1 MSSSPSAAKPTS
13 LCEAERSER
22 ESGNR
27 GIGSLESEASNASP
41 RTVNWE
47 LRTANREPGTGN
59 RLALALL
66 LALSLNTSAHQAVS
80 ANQPGAEQMRLYR
93 ALKAF
98 ALTGGSVNVRDFAL
112 TRDRVDITL
121 TGTLFFAGTVDNRVT
136 GAVFIGQ
143 GSMKAEVPPSAF
155 EQDHVRRMI
164 GADLVESD
172 FRTAVLRWTD
182 DTYDVLG
189 GSRGEGGPPPAEAQQ
204 IASEFEARLTHDTGV
219 NLASRL
225 AVSLLNGETP
235 GLFFTQFDGGRR
247 GRFNVLVDHQHR
259 IPVSHFG
266 INGGE
271 KGVIFSYTPI
281 IFSSEIWMAFYSADD
296 YARGTATYSDVDDL
310 VDLTHYDVRADLTE
324 PEQGLRLTA
333 RIDMSPQ
340 TAGVRALPLML
351 GEGLSTFQ
359 DQRLEKQLRVS
370 GVRLGGEPVAW
381 SQEDW
386 ESGFTVY
393 LPEPL
398 ESGRPVALEVDIAGK
413 FLQSNDL
420 VRGAFYPVSNTAWLP
435 RHGYLDRATFNLTYT
450 HRTRDKVASVGI
462 RASEA
467 PDPSGGDRTVTTY
480 RMPHPVA
487 LVVFALGP
495 FERHAQEV
503 TFEAGGEPVRLEFSK
518 MPDSSARIAAVK
530 EDFVLAELDNS
541 VRYFAAMF
549 GRYPYET
556 FGAAFHPYGFGQGF
570 PTMMMLAPADQ
581 AATGT
586 FQFISHETAHQW
598 WGNIVAWRSYRDQW
612 LSEGFANY
620 SSLLYT
626 GLREDREGAERLLRN
641 WRRSL
646 VLSPRTLRGAGRGRL
661 DDIGPIIL
669 GLRLNSTESAGAYQA
684 LVYNKGA
691 LVLRMLH
698 FLLSDPARDP
708 IASGD
713 SGFQKMM
720 SAFVERHRNGAAS
733 TDDFRAVAN
742 EHFRASP
749 VALRTG
755 MSNLNWFF
763 LQWVY
768 RTGLPSYRLEYA
780 VEDRPD
786 GGAIVRGTLHQESV
800 PDDFFMAL
808 PVVLTFDGDRQGRA
822 LVTARG
828 PSTPVEIRVASR
840 PKNVEL
846 DPESWILS
854 ETTGARKR

>member
-1 MSSSPSAAKPTS
+1 MH
-13 LCEAERSER
+13 
-22 ESGNR
+22 
-27 GIGSLESEASNASP
+27 LESEIS
-41 RTVNWE
+41 
-47 LRTANREPGTGN
+47 NREPGTAN
-59 RLALALL
+59 RATRTARLLVLPAVLALAFF
-66 LALSLNTSAHQAVS
+66 ATQTPRAA
-80 ANQPGAEQMRLYR
+80 QPATEELRLYR
-93 ALKAF
+93 ALNAF
-98 ALTGGSVNVRDFAL
+98 ALTGGSVDVQDFAL
-112 TRDRVDITL
+112 TRDRVQMTL
-121 TGTLFFAGTVDNRVT
+121 TGTIHFAGTVDNRVT

-143 GSMKAEVPPSAF
+143 GTMKADVPPSAF

-164 GADLVESD
+164 GADRVESD
-172 FRTAVLRWTD
+172 FRTAVFRWTD

-225 AVSLLNGETP
+225 TVSLLNGESP
-235 GLFFTQFDGGRR
+235 GLFFAQFDGGRR
-247 GRFNVLVDHQHR
+247 SRFNVLVDHQHR
-259 IPVSHFG
+259 IPVSHFN

-271 KGVIFSYTPI
+271 KGLIFSYTPI

-296 YARGTATYSDVDDL
+296 YARGVAAYSDVHDL
-310 VDLTHYDVRADLTE
+310 VDITHYDVRADLTDPDE
-324 PEQGLRLTA
+324 GLSLTA
-333 RIDMSPQ
+333 RIDMTPQ
-340 TAGVRALPLML
+340 TAGVRALPLIL

-359 DQRLEKQLRVS
+359 DARLEKQLRI
-370 GVRLGGEPVAW
+370 GAVRMNGGPITW

-393 LPEPL
+393 LPEAL
-398 ESGRPVALEVDIAGK
+398 ESGRPVTLEVDLAGK
-413 FLQSNDL
+413 FLQSSDL

-435 RHGYLDRATFNLTYT
+435 KHGYLDRSTFDLAFT

-462 RASEA
+462 RTSET
-467 PDPSGGDRTVTTY
+467 PDPSDSNRVVTTY

-495 FERHAQEV
+495 FERHTQEV

-518 MPDSSARIAAVK
+518 MPDSRARIAAIK

-626 GLREDREGAERLLRN
+626 GLREDREGADRLRRA

-646 VLSPRTLRGAGRGRL
+646 VAPPRTLRGAGRGRL

-698 FLLSDPARDP
+698 YLLSDPTKDP

-720 SAFVERHRNGAAS
+720 SAFVERHRNGTAS
-733 TDDFRAVAN
+733 TDEFRAVAN

-755 MSNLNWFF
+755 RSDLNWFF

-780 VEDRPD
+780 IEDQP
-786 GGAIVRGTLHQESV
+786 GGSVVIRGTLHQENV
-800 PDDFFMAL
+800 PDDFFMPL

-846 DPESWILS
+846 DPENWILS
-854 ETTGARKR
+854 ETTEAGHRGIGESENRRIGESSFPDFPISRFPDVTIPHALF